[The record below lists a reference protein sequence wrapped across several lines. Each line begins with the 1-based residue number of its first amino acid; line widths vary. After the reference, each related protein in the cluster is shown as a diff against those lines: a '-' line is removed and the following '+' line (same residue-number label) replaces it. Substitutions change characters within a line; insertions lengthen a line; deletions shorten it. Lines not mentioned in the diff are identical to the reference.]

1 MAFDI
6 SQQVK
11 IVNPTANVDYYY
23 GTYASIAEACA
34 SVPSEIRVKGK
45 TVGILTDNGVVE
57 YWWKS
62 GIEDKD
68 LVVKSGLT
76 SKIIHVVDDNDIEDF
91 WFDYKDG
98 EGKIW
103 DDMASRIKNLK
114 TGDLFM
120 WNSPNSR
127 FYYVHMYPS
136 DMGCE
141 LVPYCVYKILGPEDY
156 KTNKIKL
163 IGDLRINFDKSI
175 LDTKDAVAEV
185 SSRIVKLLASREGEY
200 DWDDDMTGK
209 LDGVRVV
216 VTKDA
221 SNQKGYTCKFIL
233 SYPLYFEV
241 SEGEYKAVFGSD
253 GFVDPGAIRVATP
266 SSSGLM
272 SSTDKSKLDN
282 IPEGGSN
289 LAHEWIGTALKVT
302 SSNGTSTSLDLK
314 GDPGDIDMVDTFDFS
329 SLRVMGGQPEML
341 FAAGTPQDGLVPIN
355 WRQYADGGFD
365 WNGTP
370 SMLGQRYV
378 DTSASQGGLYIAVP
392 DGEYSLKWQ
401 KIS

>member
-1 MAFDI
+1 
-6 SQQVK
+6 
-11 IVNPTANVDYYY
+11 
-23 GTYASIAEACA
+23 
-34 SVPSEIRVKGK
+34 
-45 TVGILTDNGVVE
+45 
-57 YWWKS
+57 
-62 GIEDKD
+62 
-68 LVVKSGLT
+68 
-76 SKIIHVVDDNDIEDF
+76 
-91 WFDYKDG
+91 
-98 EGKIW
+98 
-103 DDMASRIKNLK
+103 
-114 TGDLFM
+114 
-120 WNSPNSR
+120 
-127 FYYVHMYPS
+127 
-136 DMGCE
+136 
-141 LVPYCVYKILGPEDY
+141 
-156 KTNKIKL
+156 
-163 IGDLRINFDKSI
+163 
-175 LDTKDAVAEV
+175 
-185 SSRIVKLLASREGEY
+185 
-200 DWDDDMTGK
+200 MTGK

-216 VTKDA
+216 VTKDT

-233 SYPLYFEV
+233 SYPLYFET
-241 SEGEYKAVFGSD
+241 SADEYKAIFGSD

-341 FAAGTPQDGLVPIN
+341 FGAGTPQDGLVPIN

-370 SMLGQRYV
+370 SMLGQRYI
-378 DTSASQGGLYIAVP
+378 DTSVSQGGLYIAVP